1 MLWQYRSDT
10 TGTGISKATGNLISA
25 YRNAGYI

>member
-1 MLWQYRSDT
+1 MLWQYRSDA
-10 TGTGISKATGNLISA
+10 TGTGISNAADNLISA